1 MEQLAASIREL
12 VLQQTQ
18 LNANFEQ
25 MRNDVQVATGLA
37 AESRDAIAAVRT
49 ELTTTAGELAT
60 RIAALEAFAGITLSA
75 EGPVLT
81 DRQFASSPE
90 PETGLPASIR
100 ERNARFKAANI
111 KFDNPPVFKGNA
123 SVDYSAAFLYQ
134 IERFGLDVGL
144 LKDDL
149 VILAR
154 QQLRGT
160 AADWLRDYDAKVAQG
175 EQDRM
180 HTWEQFTTLF
190 LLNFPEPQTQ
200 WVSAIDLLGGKIQQG
215 NRRVREYIA
224 EIRRAFMR
232 AGRDLNDKTKTL
244 IFWRGL
250 TRGLREKLDLV
261 KPATLEAAYAAA
273 EHFDDRFQVSKYLD
287 SHHRPDR
294 NSNRHYFPNRPPSA
308 NTTPNRPAQQNNAA
322 NRQQSTGDSPAPME
336 LGNLYCTRCRK
347 NGHSLSSCWVEHPE
361 LRPARQQ
368 QRHGN
373 GGQRRNQRNGQHR
386 NGNWPGRQ
394 GARVNN
400 VEVQNEQNNSPDQ
413 EN

>member
-1 MEQLAASIREL
+1 MEQLASSIREL

-49 ELTTTAGELAT
+49 ELTATAGELAT

-75 EGPVLT
+75 EGPVLAE
-81 DRQFASSPE
+81 RQFASSPE
-90 PETGLPASIR
+90 PETGLPPSIR

-123 SVDYSAAFLYQ
+123 SEDSAAFLYQ

-160 AADWLRDYDAKVAQG
+160 AADWLRDYDSKVAQG
-175 EQDRM
+175 EQDRL
-180 HTWEQFTTLF
+180 HTWEQFTTVF

-232 AGRDLNDKTKTL
+232 AGKDLNDKTKTL

-261 KPATLEAAYAAA
+261 KPDTLEAAYAAA
-273 EHFDDRFQVSKYLD
+273 EHFDERFQVSKYLD
-287 SHHRPDR
+287 TQTRPDR
-294 NSNRHYFPNRPPSA
+294 NAHRHNFPNRPPPANVNANRSAQQSA
-308 NTTPNRPAQQNNAA
+308 NA
-322 NRQQSTGDSPAPME
+322 NRQAQSNDSPVPME
-336 LGNLYCTRCRK
+336 LGNLYCTRCRRR
-347 NGHSLSSCWVEHPE
+347 GHDLSTCWSEHPE

-368 QRHGN
+368 NRHGN
-373 GGQRRNQRNGQHR
+373 GGQRRNQRAGQNR

-400 VEVQNEQNNSPDQ
+400 VEMQEEHTNSPDQ